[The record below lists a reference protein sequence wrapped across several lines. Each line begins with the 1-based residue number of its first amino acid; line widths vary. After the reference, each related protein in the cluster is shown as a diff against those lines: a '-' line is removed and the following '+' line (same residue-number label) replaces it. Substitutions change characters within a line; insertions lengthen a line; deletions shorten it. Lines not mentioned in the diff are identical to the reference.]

1 MDATTR
7 QRRTLEAVKSV
18 LLRETQA
25 QPVLL
30 VLEDLHWIDSATQAL
45 LDSLVESLPAA
56 RMLLL
61 VNYRPEYQHGWSG
74 KTYFSQLRLDP
85 LPPETAE
92 GMLDMLMGGD
102 AELVPLKRLLTDRT
116 HGNPFFL
123 EETVRSLVE
132 SQVLTG
138 PPASHSSR
146 SSGERITSIPVST
159 SRSTRC
165 GWPAASSTAMLA
177 PVRRPTT

>member
-1 MDATTR
+1 MAKPPSLQDVASAAGLSPATVSR
-7 QRRTLEAVKSV
+7 FLNR
-18 LLRETQA
+18 
-25 QPVLL
+25 
-30 VLEDLHWIDSATQAL
+30 
-45 LDSLVESLPAA
+45 SL
-56 RMLLL
+56 
-61 VNYRPEYQHGWSG
+61 N
-74 KTYFSQLRLDP
+74 

-138 PPASHSSR
+138 PPGTDEIKGWLKRRFGPERPVDAVLVDGLARIAASVAG
-146 SSGERITSIPVST
+146 SGEDRAVTLAAAIRRHFDPNL
-159 SRSTRC
+159 
-165 GWPAASSTAMLA
+165 PAEAMA
-177 PVRRPTT
+177 DAGET